1 MTSGG
6 ALLIAAGETSSAER
20 FEGSLASATHIIAV
34 DGGLRHLRA
43 FGKAPTLVVG
53 DLDSVKEEDLKW
65 ATENGAEIVHLPQQS
80 ESDLAKALN
89 LCHQREWNDILVDGI
104 EGGRHDHLLGGLAAL
119 ASAHPSL
126 NIRANLP
133 STKLTRFVT
142 GFSDNITLSGTFS
155 MFSFG
160 TTNVTLL
167 GPEWELNN
175 DEVTFSTRGLSNLGN
190 GESKLTIHSGDPLFL
205 LINL

>member
-1 MTSGG
+1 
-6 ALLIAAGETSSAER
+6 
-20 FEGSLASATHIIAV
+20 
-34 DGGLRHLRA
+34 LRHLRA

-104 EGGRHDHLLGGLAAL
+104 EGGRHAHLLGGLAAL

-155 MFSFG
+155 LFSFG
-160 TTNVTLL
+160 STNVTLL

-175 DEVTFSTRGLSNLGN
+175 DEVTFSTRGLSNQGN
-190 GESKLTIHSGDPLFL
+190 GESELTIHSGDPLFL

>member
-1 MTSGG
+1 MSYLYLTSLNTNSQYY
-6 ALLIAAGETSSAER
+6 AKYLPHDIWWLPEISYKLSESESLIAFLSEDIKKDHG
-20 FEGSLASATHIIAV
+20 FV
-34 DGGLRHLRA
+34 
-43 FGKAPTLVVG
+43 TLVNI
-53 DLDSVKEEDLKW
+53 SSQ
-65 ATENGAEIVHLPQQS
+65 A
-80 ESDLAKALN
+80 ESDLSKALN
-89 LCHQREWNDILVDGI
+89 LCHQRGWNDILVDGI

-119 ASAHPSL
+119 AGAHPSL

-155 MFSFG
+155 VFSFG
-160 TTNVTLL
+160 TSNVTLL

-175 DEVTFSTRGLSNLGN
+175 DDVTFSTRGLSNLGN
-190 GESKLTIHSGDPLFL
+190 GESELTIHSGDPLFL

>member
-1 MTSGG
+1 MTSGE
-6 ALLIAAGETSSAER
+6 ALLIAAGETSGAER
-20 FEGSLASATHIIAV
+20 FQSTLASATHIIAV

-43 FGKAPTLVVG
+43 LDKAPTLVVG
-53 DLDSVKEEDLKW
+53 DLDSAKEEDLQW
-65 ATENGAEIVHLPQQS
+65 AKENGAEILRLPSQS

-89 LCHQREWNDILVDGI
+89 LCHQRGWSDILVEGI

-119 ASAHPSL
+119 TNAHPSL

-142 GFSDNITLSGTFS
+142 GFSDIITLSGTFS
-155 MFSFG
+155 LFSFG
-160 TTNVTLL
+160 TSNVTLL
-167 GPEWELNN
+167 GSEWELNN
-175 DEVTFSTRGLSNLGN
+175 DDVTFSTRGLSNMGN
-190 GESKLTIHSGDPLFL
+190 GEAELTIHSGDPLFL